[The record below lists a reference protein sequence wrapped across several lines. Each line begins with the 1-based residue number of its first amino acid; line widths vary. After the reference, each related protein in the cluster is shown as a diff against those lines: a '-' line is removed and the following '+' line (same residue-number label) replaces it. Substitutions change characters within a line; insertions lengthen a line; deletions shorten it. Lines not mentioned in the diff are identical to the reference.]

1 MVIVVAESDEAR
13 SGIGSALRDDGHEVI
28 ELRDGAELLA
38 RLISL
43 VAGAGRRR
51 ESIAVVATP
60 ERSVLAVLRMLGSA
74 QWPTPVVLVADEDVP
89 SGDADVRTVA
99 RFARPLDMGAL
110 RATVW
115 RTVPP
120 RSREAA
126 AQ

>member
-13 SGIGSALRDDGHEVI
+13 SGIGSVLRDDGHEVI

-43 VAGAGRRR
+43 AGTGRRR
-51 ESIAVVATP
+51 ESIAVVTTP
-60 ERSVLAVLRMLGSA
+60 QRSVLAVLRMLRSA
-74 QWPTPVVLVADEDVP
+74 QWPTPVVLVADEDAPGGEGDVP
-89 SGDADVRTVA
+89 AVA

-115 RTVPP
+115 RAVPP
-120 RSREAA
+120 RAGDAA
-126 AQ
+126 TQ